1 MAGLQDL
8 TERIKASVERARSRS
23 VSFDVAVS
31 TFQRFSADDGGSY
44 AAALTYYAFFSIFP
58 LLLFAAAILGYLT
71 AGDPQLR
78 DELIAQGVKTVP
90 ILRDAF
96 EPNGLKA
103 IIQNRQSIALTAAAL
118 ALYSGSGAVV
128 ALEHALNKLHKVE
141 NEPGFVAKRLR
152 SLKWLA
158 ILGVLSLLAIGAG
171 SVAGFGENLSGG
183 QPVVEGAVT
192 VVALAVA
199 TLVNTLAFASAYK
212 YLPAVESKWREV
224 LPGALVAGVLFQA
237 LNFGGTAY
245 LARGETARND
255 TFGTFAAA
263 ATLLVASY
271 LIAQI
276 TLLAAE
282 VNLVLADRSEGPPA
296 REHDR
301 LGGAMGQVPTK
312 NGFGS
317 PSESTKSAGQLMKEV
332 TEDMSTLIRKEIEL
346 AKQEVGASVS
356 AKLKG
361 VVIVAIAGVLGFFA
375 LIFLLL
381 AIRDGFDTFLWTWLA
396 DLVTAVILL
405 AIGGAGAMMAKKKLA
420 TPLNTELTKQTIKE
434 DVQWAKTLGKQ

>member
-1 MAGLQDL
+1 MAGPQQLSQRL
-8 TERIKASVERARSRS
+8 KSAIESARDRS
-23 VSFDVAVS
+23 TPFDVAVA
-31 TFQRFSADDGGSY
+31 TFQRFSADDGGTY

-58 LLLFAAAILGYLT
+58 LILFAAAVLGYMT
-71 AGDPQLR
+71 VDDPELR
-78 DELIAQGVKTVP
+78 ADLIKRGLKTVP
-90 ILRDAF
+90 ILKDAF
-96 EPNGLKA
+96 QPDGIDT
-103 IIQNRQSIALTAAAL
+103 IIENRGSIALTGAVL

-128 ALEHALNKLHKVE
+128 ALEHALNKLHGVE
-141 NEPGFVAKRLR
+141 NEPGFVAKRMR

-158 ILGVLSLLAIGAG
+158 IFGLLSVLALAAG
-171 SVAGFGENLSGG
+171 SVAGFVEELTG
-183 QPVVEGAVT
+183 QRTVKVAVMA
-192 VVALAVA
+192 VALAAGVA
-199 TLVNTLAFASAYK
+199 INTLAFASAYK
-212 YLPAVESKWREV
+212 FLPAIKSRWRDV
-224 LPGALVAGVLFQA
+224 WPGALVAAVLFQA
-237 LNFGGTAY
+237 LNYGGTAY
-245 LARGETARND
+245 LARGESARND

-282 VNLVLADRSEGPPA
+282 VNLVLADRNGRGAASDTEQ
-296 REHDR
+296 R
-301 LGGAMGQVPTK
+301 GGVMGQVPTK
-312 NGFGS
+312 NNFGVGT
-317 PSESTKSAGQLMKEV
+317 ESTKSAGQLMKEV

-361 VVIVAIAGVLGFFA
+361 AAIIAIAGVLGFFA

-381 AIRDGFDTFLWTWLA
+381 AIRDGFDNFLWTWLA
-396 DLVTAVILL
+396 DLVTAIILL

-434 DVQWAKTLGKQ
+434 DVAWAKTLGKQ

>member
-1 MAGLQDL
+1 MAGSQDL
-8 TERIKASVERARSRS
+8 IGRIKAAAERARARS
-23 VSFDVAVS
+23 VPFDVAVA

-58 LLLFAAAILGYLT
+58 LILFAAAILGFVV
-71 AGDPQLR
+71 AGDPEMR
-78 DELIAQGVKTVP
+78 ADLIKEGLKTVP

-96 EPNGLKA
+96 KPDGVDT
-103 IIQNRQSIALTAAAL
+103 IIKNRGSIALAAAGL

-128 ALEHALNKLHKVE
+128 ALEHALNKLHHVE
-141 NEPGFVAKRLR
+141 REPGFVSKRVR

-171 SVAGFGENLSGG
+171 SVAGFGQELFGD
-183 QPVVEGAVT
+183 QPVVKVVST
-192 VVALAVA
+192 VVGLALAVA
-199 TLVNTLAFASAYK
+199 INTLAFASAYK
-212 YLPAVESKWREV
+212 FLPVIETKWREV
-224 LPGALVAGVLFQA
+224 LPGAVVAGVLFQA

-245 LARGETARND
+245 LARGESARND

-282 VNLVLADRSEGPPA
+282 VNLVLADRKAEPPGSG
-296 REHDR
+296 RGLR
-301 LGGAMGQVPTK
+301 GGAMGQVPTK

-317 PSESTKSAGQLMKEV
+317 TSESTKSAGQLMKEV

-346 AKQEVGASVS
+346 AKQEVGASIS
-356 AKLKG
+356 AKVKG
-361 VVIVAIAGVLGFFA
+361 AAIVAIAGVLAFFA
-375 LIFLLL
+375 LIFLLF
-381 AIRDGFDTFLWTWLA
+381 AIRDGFDTFLWTWVA

-405 AIGGAGAMMAKKKLA
+405 AIGAAGAMMAKKKLA

-434 DVQWAKTLGKQ
+434 DVEWAKTLGKQ

>member
-1 MAGLQDL
+1 MAGIQQI
-8 TERIKASVERARSRS
+8 TERGKAAVETARSRS
-23 VSFDVAVS
+23 LPFDVAVA
-31 TFQRFSADDGGSY
+31 TFQRFSKDDGGPY

-58 LLLFAAAILGYLT
+58 LLLFAAAILGYVV
-71 AGDPQLR
+71 ADDPEMR
-78 DELIAQGVKTVP
+78 ADLIKRGLKTVP

-96 EPNGLKA
+96 QPDGIDT
-103 IIQNRQSIALTAAAL
+103 IIENRGSIALTAAGL

-141 NEPGFVAKRLR
+141 QEPGFVAKRLR

-158 ILGVLSLLAIGAG
+158 ILGMLSLLAIAAG
-171 SVAGFGENLSGG
+171 SVAGFGQELFGD
-183 QPVVEGAVT
+183 QPAVKVIST
-192 VVALAVA
+192 VIGLALAVA
-199 TLVNTLAFASAYK
+199 INTLAFASAYRF
-212 YLPAVESKWREV
+212 LPVVQSRWREV
-224 LPGALVAGVLFQA
+224 LPGAVVAAVLFQA

-282 VNLVLADRSEGPPA
+282 VNLVLADRDG
-296 REHDR
+296 RDR
-301 LGGAMGQVPTK
+301 ASDADLRGGVMSQAPTK
-312 NGFGS
+312 NNFSSGS
-317 PSESTKSAGQLMKEV
+317 GSTKSAGQLMKEV

-361 VVIVAIAGVLGFFA
+361 AAIVAIAGVLGFFA

-381 AIRDGFDTFLWTWLA
+381 AIRDGFDSFLWTWLA
-396 DLVTAVILL
+396 DLITAVILL
-405 AIGGAGAMMAKKKLA
+405 AIGGAGAMIAKKKLA

>member
-1 MAGLQDL
+1 MTTLQQL
-8 TERIKASVERARSRS
+8 TERGKALVERARRRS
-23 VSFDVAVS
+23 TTFDIAMA

-58 LLLFAAAILGYLT
+58 LLLFAAALLGYVV
-71 AGDPQLR
+71 ADDPALR
-78 DELIAQGVKTVP
+78 ADLIKQGLKTVP

-96 EPNGLKA
+96 EPDGMDT
-103 IIQNRQSIALTAAAL
+103 IIQNRGRIALTAAAL

-128 ALEHALNKLHKVE
+128 ALEHALNKLHGVV
-141 NEPGFVAKRLR
+141 NEPGFLAKRLR
-152 SLKWLA
+152 SVKWLGF
-158 ILGVLSLLAIGAG
+158 LGALSLVAIAAG
-171 SVAGFGENLSGG
+171 SLAGFAEDISDG
-183 QPVVEGAVT
+183 QTPVK
-192 VVALAVA
+192 VALTVGA
-199 TLVNTLAFASAYK
+199 LVIAAGINTIAFASAYK
-212 YLPAVESKWREV
+212 FLPAVTSRWREV
-224 LPGALVAGVLFQA
+224 WPGAAVAGVLFQA

-282 VNLVLADRSEGPPA
+282 VNIVLADRKERGAASDE
-296 REHDR
+296 DR
-301 LGGAMGQVPTK
+301 RGGAMGQAPTQ
-312 NGFGS
+312 NNFRPS
-317 PSESTKSAGQLMKEV
+317 SESTKSAGQLMKEV

-361 VVIVAIAGVLGFFA
+361 AAIIAIAGVLGFFA

-381 AIRDGFDTFLWTWLA
+381 AIRDGFDNFLWTWLA
-396 DLVTAVILL
+396 DLATAVLL
-405 AIGGAGAMMAKKKLA
+405 LVIGGAGAMMAKKKLA

-434 DVQWAKTLGKQ
+434 DVEWAKTLGKR

>member
-1 MAGLQDL
+1 MATLQQL
-8 TERIKASVERARSRS
+8 TERGKALVERARRRS
-23 VSFDVAVS
+23 VPFDVAIA
-31 TFQRFSADDGGSY
+31 TLQRFSADDGGSY
-44 AAALTYYAFFSIFP
+44 AGALTYYAFFSIFP
-58 LLLFAAAILGYLT
+58 LLLLAAAMLGYVV
-71 AGDPQLR
+71 ADDPALR
-78 DELIAQGVKTVP
+78 ADLIKQGLKTVP

-96 EPNGLKA
+96 EPDGMDT
-103 IIQNRQSIALTAAAL
+103 IIQNRGRIALTAAAL

-128 ALEHALNKLHKVE
+128 ALEHALNKLHRVE
-141 NEPGFVAKRLR
+141 NEPGFLAKRLR
-152 SLKWLA
+152 SVKWLGF
-158 ILGVLSLLAIGAG
+158 LGALSLLAIGAG
-171 SVAGFGENLSGG
+171 SLAGFAEDVSDG
-183 QPVVEGAVT
+183 QTAIKVGLTAGALVIAVGINT
-192 VVALAVA
+192 V
-199 TLVNTLAFASAYK
+199 AFASAYK
-212 YLPAVESKWREV
+212 FLPAVKSTWREV
-224 LPGALVAGVLFQA
+224 WPGAVVAAVLFQA

-282 VNLVLADRSEGPPA
+282 VNLVLADRE
-296 REHDR
+296 E
-301 LGGAMGQVPTK
+301 GGAAGDEDRRGGVMAQTPTQ
-312 NGFGS
+312 NNFRTS
-317 PSESTKSAGQLMKEV
+317 TESTKSAGQLMKEV

-346 AKQEVGASVS
+346 AKQEVGASVK

-361 VVIVAIAGVLGFFA
+361 ALIIAIAGVLGFFA

-381 AIRDGFDTFLWTWLA
+381 ALRDGFDNFLWTWVA
-396 DLVTAVILL
+396 DIATALVLL
-405 AIGGAGAMMAKKKLA
+405 ALGAAGAMTAKKKLT